1 MAALKPQIYQHDIGI
16 LTHLA
21 AQLPSS
27 IALLRRIQH
36 GIAYP
41 SSTARILATFPPGS
55 SPTHS
60 QPWLAARVD
69 LFRSRE
75 TQIFL
80 YSSLE
85 AEHTS
90 TPTIFPFFTDPA
102 HQATKS
108 SGAGSAPGS
117 INTSLVASSLTAT
130 PDHLDV
136 TREQLLNMLL
146 YIKTNLLPDYLASLS
161 AMRSIGAIS
170 SPVSNYA
177 PSSLDPKAFLIGS
190 LHTGL
195 FTLLLRSGTFAHP
208 IIDADVDL
216 EPYPGLKVHRFD
228 SRPYLKYLFRQTRLN
243 SKTSD
248 GAIPLP
254 KGYRYCDKRGRF
266 GVLYS
271 QLDLIQSRTHIP
283 RSKEQLLSI
292 PSVVVYHDSGKEENM
307 HGWSGSSCSPSKE
320 KDEMPIAWAFLG
332 LDGAL
337 ATLHV
342 EPGHRGQGLAPCLSV
357 ETMRRGM
364 DLDGI
369 FSAKGENEEVQNHL
383 REWVHAD
390 VAQYNMASRRVMEKV
405 GGEVLSTVMWTVIE
419 LCD

>member
-1 MAALKPQIYQHDIGI
+1 MAALKPQIYQHDKGI

-21 AQLPSS
+21 ARLPSS

-55 SPTHS
+55 PPPHS
-60 QPWLAARVD
+60 QPWLVARVD
-69 LFRSRE
+69 LFRGRE

-85 AEHTS
+85 TKHTS
-90 TPTIFPFFTDPA
+90 TPTIIPLPTDPA
-102 HQATKS
+102 HQAIKS
-108 SGAGSAPGS
+108 TGTGSSAPRS
-117 INTSLVASSLTAT
+117 TNTNLIVSSLKAT
-130 PDHLDV
+130 PEHLDV
-136 TREQLLNMLL
+136 AREQILNVLL
-146 YIKTNLLPDYLASLS
+146 YIKANLLPEYLTSLS
-161 AMRSIGAIS
+161 ATHSMGAMS
-170 SPVSNYA
+170 SSVSNNA
-177 PSSLDPKAFLIGS
+177 PFSLDPKAFLIGS

-195 FTLLLRSGTFAHP
+195 FTLLLRPGTFAHP
-208 IIDADVDL
+208 IVDADVDL
-216 EPYPGLKVHRFD
+216 DPYPGLKIHRFD
-228 SRPYLKYLFRQTRLN
+228 GRPYLKYIFPNN
-243 SKTSD
+243 SPQLQNCWWRGGFTS
-248 GAIPLP
+248 GLSVL
-254 KGYRYCDKRGRF
+254 F

-283 RSKEQLLSI
+283 RSKKQLSSI

-307 HGWSGSSCSPSKE
+307 HGCSGSSCPTCKE

-342 EPGHRGQGLAPCLSV
+342 EPDHRGRGLASCLSM

-369 FSAKGENEEVQNHL
+369 FGVKGEDEKVQNQL

-405 GGEVLSTVMWTVIE
+405 GGEILSTVMWTVIE